1 MEEKPQP
8 SGFDTQHLYV
18 WVKSLEAKVNNIIRE
33 LGVLKT
39 DMSRKTKTSQ
49 DDVKMLT
56 TELLELK
63 REQEQTLQKMDI
75 IIKEL
80 KRTAGKEEVLALK
93 KYVDLWN
100 PMHFATERDVERM
113 IELKIKR

>member
-1 MEEKPQP
+1 MEEKPQA
-8 SGFDTQHLYV
+8 FDSQHLYV
-18 WVKSLEAKVNNIIRE
+18 WVKSLETKVNNIVRE

-39 DMSRKTKTSQ
+39 DMSRKTKTSR
-49 DDVKMLT
+49 DDVKLISAD
-56 TELLELK
+56 LLDLK
-63 REQEQTLQKMDI
+63 REQEATLQKMDI

-113 IELKIKR
+113 IESKIKR